1 MHKTIKNLIV
11 SSAVVL
17 TSPMV
22 LGVAYA
28 HTPVFN
34 NPGYVVDSSGQFV
47 RDSQGECVRTGSW
60 TPQDVVPECGGP
72 AKAMEEKKAMEPAP
86 AMGPKEPAMAAITLE
101 TDALFDFNK
110 STLKPEGKAKIDDL
124 IGKMKA
130 HPEIESILAT
140 GHADRIGSDSY
151 NMALSDR
158 RVKAVKAYM
167 VSKGVDAGRIETV
180 AKGESEPVVSCSD
193 VKGAENRHNKAL
205 IKCLA
210 PNRRVVVQVK
220 VQRETK

>member
-1 MHKTIKNLIV
+1 M
-11 SSAVVL
+11 VV
-17 TSPMV
+17 
-22 LGVAYA
+22 GVAYA
-28 HTPVFN
+28 HAPVFN

-47 RDSQGECVRTGSW
+47 RDGQGQCVRTGSW
-60 TPQDVVPECGGP
+60 TSQDVVPECGGP
-72 AKAMEEKKAMEPAP
+72 AKAEEKKAVEMAPPPA
-86 AMGPKEPAMAAITLE
+86 GPKPPAMAAITLE

-140 GHADRIGSDSY
+140 GHADRIGSDKY

-167 VSKGVDAGRIETV
+167 VSKGVEASRIETV
-180 AKGESEPVVSCSD
+180 AKGESEPVVSCKE

-220 VQRETK
+220 VQRESK

>member
-1 MHKTIKNLIV
+1 MYKTIKNLIM
-11 SSAVVL
+11 SSAVIL

-28 HTPVFN
+28 HESVGN
-34 NPGYVVDSSGQFV
+34 NHAYLVDGSSRLV
-47 RDSQGECVRTGSW
+47 RDGQGQCIRTGSW
-60 TPQDVVPECGGP
+60 GPEHALAECGDAP
-72 AKAMEEKKAMEPAP
+72 KAMEKDAMEAP
-86 AMGPKEPAMAAITLE
+86 AMGPKGPAMAATVLE

-110 STLKPEGKAKIDDL
+110 STLKAEGKTKIDDL
-124 IGKMKA
+124 IAKMKA

-140 GHADRIGSDSY
+140 GHADRIGSDKY

-167 VSKGVDAGRIETV
+167 VSKGVDAGRVETA

-193 VKGAENRHNKAL
+193 VKGAESRSNKAL

-210 PNRRVVVQVK
+210 PNRRVVVQVN

>member
-1 MHKTIKNLIV
+1 MHKTIKNLIM
-11 SSAVVL
+11 SGAVVL

-28 HTPVFN
+28 HEAIGN
-34 NPGYVVDSSGQFV
+34 NHAYLVDGSGRLV
-47 RDSQGECVRTGSW
+47 RDGQGQCIRTGSW
-60 TPQDVVPECGGP
+60 GPEHALAECGDAP
-72 AKAMEEKKAMEPAP
+72 KAMEEQKAMEPAP
-86 AMGPKEPAMAAITLE
+86 AMGPKAPAMAATILE

-110 STLKPEGKAKIDDL
+110 STLKTEGKAKIDDL

-140 GHADRIGSDSY
+140 GHADRIGSDKY

-193 VKGAENRHNKAL
+193 VKGAENRNNKAL

>member
-22 LGVAYA
+22 MGVAYA
-28 HTPVFN
+28 HNPVFN

-47 RDSQGECVRTGSW
+47 RDSQGQCVRTGSW
-60 TPQDVVPECGGP
+60 TPEHVVPECGGP
-72 AKAMEEKKAMEPAP
+72 AKAMEKEAMEKPAT
-86 AMGPKEPAMAAITLE
+86 GPGKAAMAATVLE

-110 STLKPEGKAKIDDL
+110 STLKAEGKAKIDEL
-124 IGKMKA
+124 IGKMKD

-167 VSKGVDAGRIETV
+167 VSKGVDSGRIETV

-193 VKGAENRHNKAL
+193 VKGAENRNNKAL

-220 VQRETK
+220 VQKESK

>member
-11 SSAVVL
+11 SSAVIL

-28 HTPVFN
+28 HESIGN
-34 NPGYVVDSSGQFV
+34 NHAYLTDGSGRLV
-47 RDSQGECVRTGSW
+47 RDGQGQCIRTGSW
-60 TPQDVVPECGGP
+60 GPEHALAECGDAP
-72 AKAMEEKKAMEPAP
+72 KAMEKAAETPAV
-86 AMGPKEPAMAAITLE
+86 GPSAPAMAATVLE

-140 GHADRIGSDSY
+140 GHADRIGSDKY

-167 VSKGVDAGRIETV
+167 VSKGVAAGRIETA
-180 AKGESEPVVSCSD
+180 AKGESQPVVSCSD
-193 VKGAENRHNKAL
+193 VKGAENRNNKAL
-205 IKCLA
+205 VKCLA
-210 PNRRVVVQVK
+210 PNRRVTVQVK
-220 VQRETK
+220 VQRESK

>member
-28 HTPVFN
+28 HESVGN
-34 NPGYVVDSSGQFV
+34 NHAYLVDGSGRLV
-47 RDSQGECVRTGSW
+47 RDSQGQCIRTGSW
-60 TPQDVVPECGGP
+60 GPEHALAECGDAP
-72 AKAMEEKKAMEPAP
+72 KAMEKEAMEKPAKGPEKAM
-86 AMGPKEPAMAAITLE
+86 MAATVLE

-124 IGKMKA
+124 VAKMKA
-130 HPEIESILAT
+130 NPEIESILAT
-140 GHADRIGSDSY
+140 GHADRIGSDKY

-167 VSKGVDAGRIETV
+167 VGKGVDAGRIETV

-193 VKGAENRHNKAL
+193 VKGAENRNNKAL
-205 IKCLA
+205 VKCLA
-210 PNRRVVVQVK
+210 PNRRVTVQVK
-220 VQRETK
+220 VQKESK

>member
-1 MHKTIKNLIV
+1 MHKTIKNLIM

-28 HTPVFN
+28 HNPVLN
-34 NPGYVVDSSGQFV
+34 NHAYVVDSSGQFV
-47 RDSQGECVRTGSW
+47 RDSQGQCVRTGSW
-60 TPQDVVPECGGP
+60 TPEHVVPECGGV
-72 AKAMEEKKAMEPAP
+72 AAVEEQKAMEPAP
-86 AMGPKEPAMAAITLE
+86 ATGPREPAMAATILE
-101 TDALFDFNK
+101 TDALFDFDK
-110 STLKPEGKAKIDDL
+110 STLKPEGKAKINDL
-124 IGKMKA
+124 IAKMKD

-140 GHADRIGSDSY
+140 GHADRIGSDRY

-158 RVKAVKAYM
+158 RLKAVKAYM

-210 PNRRVVVQVK
+210 PNRRVVVQVQ